1 MSMKALRRGLPLL
14 LVAILVSLVTAA
26 QGGAATFSNPGAIT
40 IPASGSAGPAAPY
53 PSNITVSGVTGTI
66 TDVNV
71 TLSGFSHTF
80 PADVGVLLVGP
91 TGANVVLMDGPGG
104 SIDASNLT
112 FTFDDGAASSLPC
125 GDATLVSG
133 TYQPNTCFPS
143 DVFPAPAPP
152 NPYGSLLSGFN
163 GTDANGTWS
172 LFVEDFAS
180 EDTGSISGGW
190 SLDITAGETPAQ
202 MIADLRD
209 VVAGL
214 ELPKGLTTA
223 LNSKLQHALDALA
236 ADDTAGACYWMQ
248 SFVDLVTAQTGKKI
262 SSSQAQQLTDAAN
275 DIRTQLDC

>member
-1 MSMKALRRGLPLL
+1 MHRSLWFLAAVVAATSVCLAAPAL
-14 LVAILVSLVTAA
+14 A
-26 QGGAATFSNPGAIT
+26 GAATFSNPAPIT
-40 IPASGSAGPAAPY
+40 IPASGTAGPAAPY

-80 PADVGVLLVGP
+80 PGDVGVLLVGP
-91 TGANVVLMDGPGG
+91 TGANVVLMDGAGG
-104 SIDASNLT
+104 GIGASNLT

-133 TYQPNTCFPS
+133 TYQPSTCVPG

>member
-80 PADVGVLLVGP
+80 PGDVGVLLVGP
-91 TGANVVLMDGPGG
+91 TGANVVLMDGAGG
-104 SIDASNLT
+104 GIGASNLT

-125 GDATLVSG
+125 ADATLVSG
-133 TYQPNTCFPS
+133 TYQPNTCFPG

-163 GTDANGTWS
+163 GTDANGAWS

-202 MIADLRD
+202 KIGDLQAT
-209 VVAGL
+209 VSGL

-223 LNSKLQHALDALA
+223 LNSSLQEALDALA
-236 ADDTAGACYWMQ
+236 VNDTAGACDSLKAFLNQ
-248 SFVDLVTAQTGKKI
+248 VAAQNGKKLT
-262 SSSQAQQLTDAAN
+262 SDQAQQLTDAAN